1 MKFQVFN
8 ATDGIPATPGS
19 FPTIERAE
27 RFIAQ
32 FRSRF
37 EASGYLTS
45 SCERIPASEIRLEII
60 SSGSKKPSKKTQV

>member
-1 MKFQVFN
+1 VKFQVFN

-19 FPTIERAE
+19 FTTIERAK
-27 RFIAQ
+27 RFIVE
-32 FRSRF
+32 FRARF

-60 SSGSKKPSKKTQV
+60 TSESKKASKKAEA